1 MFRVCLLVL
10 FVFVGS
16 FFQGCGALEFFKGDS
31 REESK
36 ETRAGKEEVTNEV
49 ARLNIENRDLKKEI
63 DILKKE
69 NEEIRENNRTE
80 IAKAEG
86 KRAALNKELRNLR
99 EQNQKTTNNSKLPKE
114 KLQKFEQKK
123 NLRELKI
130 KVLSGDGNLR
140 SAKQMAKRL
149 TGMGYK
155 IRRIAYAPRSNFKK
169 TSVYFSPKFENEGR
183 RLVSS
188 LGANTVLKPLTW
200 SSIFDLV
207 VVTAKNP

>member
-1 MFRVCLLVL
+1 MFRVCLLIL
-10 FVFVGS
+10 FVFVAP

-31 REESK
+31 KEESK
-36 ETRAGKEEVTNEV
+36 ETGASKEEVTNEV
-49 ARLNIENRDLKKEI
+49 TRLKIENRDLKKEI
-63 DILKKE
+63 DILKKA
-69 NEEIRENNRTE
+69 NKEIRENNRTE

-86 KRAALNKELRNLR
+86 RWESLNKELRKSK
-99 EQNQKTTNNSKLPKE
+99 EQNQKITNNNKPLKE
-114 KLQKFEQKK
+114 KFQKFEK
-123 NLRELKI
+123 NLLEVKI

-155 IRRIAYAPRSNFKK
+155 IERIAYAPRSNFKK